1 MSCRTKHFLKM
12 FLKTSALQIKQNSL
26 RCETRPLG
34 FSLCLLYHSCNS
46 LTPFQASIIKF
57 IKYIMPFPPSAQIS
71 SPLFPGP
78 SCLTTNL
85 FLRPSSNFTMLSSG
99 FTLRLAKFPFHTQYN
114 SCLHTLLSQHH
125 STHPS
130 HACLPQSAI
139 KMPKGGTIGLCIPG
153 LAQHVL
159 LNNTRVSDIQ
169 ARTLGIAYHFHSS
182 KPHKRLLTYILK
194 VTYILSF

>member
-1 MSCRTKHFLKM
+1 
-12 FLKTSALQIKQNSL
+12 
-26 RCETRPLG
+26 
-34 FSLCLLYHSCNS
+34 
-46 LTPFQASIIKF
+46 
-57 IKYIMPFPPSAQIS
+57 MPFPPSAQMS

-78 SCLTTNL
+78 SCLITNL
-85 FLRPSSNFTMLSSG
+85 FLRPSSDFTMLSSG

-130 HACLPQSAI
+130 HAYLPQSAI

-159 LNNTRVSDIQ
+159 LNNKRVSDIQ
-169 ARTLGIAYHFHSS
+169 ARILGIAYHFHSS
-182 KPHKRLLTYILK
+182 QATQEVINICIKSD
-194 VTYILSF
+194 ILSF

>member
-1 MSCRTKHFLKM
+1 
-12 FLKTSALQIKQNSL
+12 
-26 RCETRPLG
+26 
-34 FSLCLLYHSCNS
+34 
-46 LTPFQASIIKF
+46 
-57 IKYIMPFPPSAQIS
+57 MPFPPSAQMS

-85 FLRPSSNFTMLSSG
+85 FLRPSSDFTMLSSG

-130 HACLPQSAI
+130 HAYLPQSAI

-153 LAQHVL
+153 LANGLLCLTLRMLYFASQFIPHSRFSFKWTNPNLGQMQQYTWTVL
-159 LNNTRVSDIQ
+159 
-169 ARTLGIAYHFHSS
+169 
-182 KPHKRLLTYILK
+182 P
-194 VTYILSF
+194 